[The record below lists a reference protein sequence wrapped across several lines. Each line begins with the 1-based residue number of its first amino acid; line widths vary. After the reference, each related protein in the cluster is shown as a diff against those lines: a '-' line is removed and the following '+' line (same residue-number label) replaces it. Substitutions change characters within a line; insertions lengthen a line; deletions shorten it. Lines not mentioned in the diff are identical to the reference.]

1 MRFNIVF
8 YWSSYELFLFAVKGY
23 KDAHI
28 LLSPCDGC
36 GKGYEIVIGG
46 WENTQSVIREDVRY
60 PWPGYAVTEV
70 TSIAFYESCASLCIL
85 DQGYPG
91 RHQVPEVL
99 DHGEDPAPGLGH
111 RLLHPRGRGHQ
122 DPLLRPLHAA
132 LLGLSLIHI

>member
-1 MRFNIVF
+1 MRFKLYLVVPR
-8 YWSSYELFLFAVKGY
+8 SELFLFAVKGY

-70 TSIAFYESCASLCIL
+70 TLIVLYPSSVSFCIP
-85 DQGYPG
+85 D
-91 RHQVPEVL
+91 
-99 DHGEDPAPGLGH
+99 
-111 RLLHPRGRGHQ
+111 
-122 DPLLRPLHAA
+122 
-132 LLGLSLIHI
+132 

>member
-1 MRFNIVF
+1 MRFNIVL
-8 YWSSYELFLFAVKGY
+8 YCSSYELFLFAVKGY

-70 TSIAFYESCASLCIL
+70 TFLQFCI
-85 DQGYPG
+85 Y
-91 RHQVPEVL
+91 
-99 DHGEDPAPGLGH
+99 
-111 RLLHPRGRGHQ
+111 LLS
-122 DPLLRPLHAA
+122 ACVF
-132 LLGLSLIHI
+132 

>member
-1 MRFNIVF
+1 M
-8 YWSSYELFLFAVKGY
+8 KGY

-70 TSIAFYESCASLCIL
+70 TLI
-85 DQGYPG
+85 
-91 RHQVPEVL
+91 VL
-99 DHGEDPAPGLGH
+99 Y
-111 RLLHPRGRGHQ
+111 
-122 DPLLRPLHAA
+122 
-132 LLGLSLIHI
+132 